1 MKNKSVLSAK
11 DRLKALLVSDRVDC
25 TPDTFEKIKLDL
37 YHTVSKYLNVNQE
50 YFEVKI
56 NRSDI
61 HIRLTGEDL

>member
-1 MKNKSVLSAK
+1 MKNKSVLIAK

-37 YHTVSKYLNVNQE
+37 YHTVSKYLNVNKE